1 MNISLLSAEYP
12 PRPGGVGDYTRWLGN
27 ALVERGHNVSILT
40 IYDLRF
46 TIYDLS
52 QHKAHPKSKIQNL
65 KSDWNW
71 RCWPAVIAALD
82 QLRPDVLHIQYQT
95 GAYGMHPAINLLPW
109 RLRQLP
115 TRPKIIVTAHDL
127 LLPYLFPKAGP
138 LRRWV
143 THRLLA
149 DADGVVVTNEED
161 YARLRGKPG
170 NRETG
175 KPGDQETG
183 RLGDT
188 NTQDATHFTQD
199 ARRNTFHVSRFSRS
213 LSNIT
218 LIPIGSNIPVEP
230 PPDFNRAAW
239 RSQLGITEND
249 ILIAYFGLFSRN
261 KGIDVLLR
269 ALMRLPDSMRLLIIG
284 GAATAPE
291 DRAFAVEARR
301 QIETQGL
308 SHRVIITGHCSET
321 HVSAHL
327 LAADLTALP
336 FADGASFR
344 RGSLLAA
351 LAHAV
356 PVVTT
361 GDERRTT
368 NDERRTINDEELR
381 NTQQLADEVNVVFV
395 RPSDDTALAA
405 ALMRLSKDAEL
416 RKRLGDAGMQL
427 AAHFS
432 WDSIAAQHEAFYR
445 KMK

>member
-12 PRPGGVGDYTRWLGN
+12 PRPGGVGDYTRRLGN

-65 KSDWNW
+65 KSDWSW

-115 TRPKIIVTAHDL
+115 TRPKIVVTVHDL

-161 YARLRGKPG
+161 YARLVGEGG
-170 NRETG
+170 NWET
-175 KPGDQETG
+175 QH
-183 RLGDT
+183 
-188 NTQDATHFTQD
+188 AT
-199 ARRNTFHVSRFSRS
+199 RNTFHVSRFNRSR
-213 LSNIT
+213 SNIT
-218 LIPIGSNIPVEP
+218 LILIGSNIPVEP

-249 ILIAYFGLFSRN
+249 VLIAYFGLFSRN

-269 ALMRLPDSMRLLIIG
+269 ALMRLPDRMRLLIIG
-284 GAATAPE
+284 GEATAPE

-301 QIETQGL
+301 QIDTQGL
-308 SHRVIITGHCSET
+308 SHRVIITGHCSEA

-327 LAADLTALP
+327 LAADLAALP

-351 LAHAV
+351 LAHGV

-368 NDERRTINDEELR
+368 NDGGRTTNDEELR
-381 NTQQLADEVNVVFV
+381 NIQQLADGVNVVFV
-395 RPSDDTALAA
+395 RPGDDTALAA

-416 RKRLGDAGMQL
+416 RKRLGDAGMRL